1 MQEGWIESPCSDV
14 LLRLLW
20 SNVSPH
26 SNGIFPTLGVKL
38 AMLPMKFTRLT
49 LASMALFATALLPA
63 FASAEDAPAR
73 AFPPHTIPNSQ
84 LRVLPRNAAGRQYQ
98 LHIGLPES
106 YAKNTTK
113 RYPVVFVTD
122 GYWDFIK
129 MDAIRGALVYD
140 KYAPEF
146 IIVGLG
152 YAGENLDYG
161 NLRTWELT
169 PVKIGHG
176 GADTSGHAADFLK
189 TIETE
194 IIPLV
199 DREYRTDPKHRV
211 LAGASL
217 GGLFTL
223 YAMYTRPELFSGYL
237 AATPSVV
244 VGDDWLFGYEEAFA
258 KTRRPLPVRLF
269 VAGGGNESPDFLDG
283 IKRFDQRIVSRQ
295 YAGLAHEF
303 RIIEGERHAGMQLE
317 AYIRGLQFIFA
328 PLAPESGPSR

>member
-1 MQEGWIESPCSDV
+1 
-14 LLRLLW
+14 
-20 SNVSPH
+20 
-26 SNGIFPTLGVKL
+26 
-38 AMLPMKFTRLT
+38 
-49 LASMALFATALLPA
+49 
-63 FASAEDAPAR
+63 
-73 AFPPHTIPNSQ
+73 HTISNSE

-98 LHIGLPES
+98 LHIGLPGS
-106 YAKNTTK
+106 YAKDTT
-113 RYPVVFVTD
+113 RHYPVVFVTD
-122 GYWDFIK
+122 AYWDFEK

-140 KYAPEF
+140 RYSPEF

-161 NLRTWELT
+161 SMRLWELS
-169 PVKIGHG
+169 PVQLPAQFG
-176 GADTSGHAADFLK
+176 GKGPDSSGHAAEFLQSL
-189 TIETE
+189 ETE

-199 DREYRTDPKHRV
+199 DREYRTDPAHRV

-223 YAMYTRPELFSGYL
+223 YTMYSKPELFSAYL

-244 VGDDWLFGYEEAFA
+244 MGNDWLFGYEDAFA
-258 KTRRPLPVRLF
+258 KTKRPLPVRLF
-269 VAGGGNESPDFLDG
+269 VSGGGNESPGYLGG

-317 AYIRGLQFIFA
+317 AYTRGLQFIFA